1 MRISDW
7 TDVCSSDLLGA
18 GKHRG
23 RLRRAAIDVARRQRK
38 GRRMFAA
45 LTARLRGAHAECCT
59 TPLRIKKFFHRLHPA
74 GNEKA
79 RQHSNAKRAHAP
91 FSETCWRPGTPRL
104 QAGSKSAPRNGKTK
118 RLREQAMPRHGA
130 ACRQR

>member
-1 MRISDW
+1 
-7 TDVCSSDLLGA
+7 
-18 GKHRG
+18 
-23 RLRRAAIDVARRQRK
+23 
-38 GRRMFAA
+38 MFAA
-45 LTARLRGAHAECCT
+45 LTARLRGAYAECCT

-104 QAGSKSAPRNGKTK
+104 QAGSKSAPRNGKTN
-118 RLREQAMPRHGA
+118 RLREQAMPRRSEEHTSELQSLMRISYA
-130 ACRQR
+130 VFCLKKKKTIKTNQNNTHKRRNTP